1 MNANAPQAPAN
12 TTDVDVDID
21 EALGIPKASPRAA
34 ADAGVDLD
42 ESRPQADDEVKLP
55 TGAVLLEGAETYA
68 GAAVR
73 WPLRFPV
80 KLTVKSASGV
90 VAEEKIDAITMH
102 RLTAAD
108 MDAALNSGR
117 DSQKVLIQRSTRL
130 PMTRVGKVYEKMDGA
145 DIAAL
150 AEIVNFLLQ
159 GGRKTGR

>member
-1 MNANAPQAPAN
+1 MNDPIELDLDETAGAAGATPRGA
-12 TTDVDVDID
+12 TD
-21 EALGIPKASPRAA
+21 P
-34 ADAGVDLD
+34 GVDLD
-42 ESRPQADDEVKLP
+42 ESRPEADDAVKLP
-55 TGAVLLEGAETYA
+55 TGAVLLEGAENYA

-80 KLTVKSASGV
+80 KLTVKNSSGT
-90 VAEEKIDAITMH
+90 VAAETIDAVIMH

>member
-1 MNANAPQAPAN
+1 MPSDIELDLDETTGAAGAAPR
-12 TTDVDVDID
+12 DVID
-21 EALGIPKASPRAA
+21 P
-34 ADAGVDLD
+34 GVDLD
-42 ESRPQADDEVKLP
+42 ESRPEADDGAKLP

-80 KLTVKSASGV
+80 RLTIKNAGGT
-90 VAEEKIDAITMH
+90 VAAETIDAVTMH

-130 PMTRVGKVYEKMDGA
+130 PMTRVAKVYEKMDGA